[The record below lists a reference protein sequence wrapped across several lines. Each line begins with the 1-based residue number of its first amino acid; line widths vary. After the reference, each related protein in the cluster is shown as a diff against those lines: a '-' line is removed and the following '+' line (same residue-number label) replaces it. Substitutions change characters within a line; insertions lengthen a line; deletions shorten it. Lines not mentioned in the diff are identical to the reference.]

1 MSEREQEANGRASV
15 PIAGNH
21 ASRDGDG
28 DGNQAY
34 PGNSPAAAV
43 VSPKASFISA
53 AYEPPIRPYDLDAKD
68 KSGPSGLQSI
78 LDNDLYKFTMQQ
90 AVLEHYPTIV
100 VEYRFKTRSPDRD
113 KFSQE
118 AFKAF
123 KRKVEDMKDVFLTPE
138 EKDWIE
144 KEHSYFRPEYLDYLA
159 KFRFR
164 PHEQVELSYDPATG
178 LIDMVIKGL
187 WIETILY
194 AVPLLH
200 LLSETFFEFMDT
212 DWSYEGQAEAIHAK
226 IRRLVDNDV
235 YFSDF
240 GTRRRRSYRAHEIL
254 VREMARIHR
263 SELVKFNRHF
273 SHLSGTSNVHLAM
286 IYGLRPV
293 GTVAH
298 EWTMA
303 ISALEKEYGLEH
315 ANRAALE
322 KWLET
327 YPQPE
332 FSIALSDTFGTEP
345 FFRDFGMDLATRY
358 RGVRHDSG
366 SAIRFIERVI
376 EHYRSL
382 GIDPSTKTIIF
393 SDALNID
400 RCIQYKEY
408 CDKYGVDPRFGIGT
422 HLTNDYRALSDPET
436 KSRPLNI
443 VIKLYCVDGTNVIK
457 LSDEPNKYMGD
468 VTAVQRAKEV
478 FGIE

>member
-1 MSEREQEANGRASV
+1 
-15 PIAGNH
+15 
-21 ASRDGDG
+21 
-28 DGNQAY
+28 
-34 PGNSPAAAV
+34 
-43 VSPKASFISA
+43 
-53 AYEPPIRPYDLDAKD
+53 
-68 KSGPSGLQSI
+68 
-78 LDNDLYKFTMQQ
+78 MQQ
-90 AVLEHYPTIV
+90 AVFEQFPDTV

-113 KFSQE
+113 KFSPE
-118 AFKAF
+118 AFVAF
-123 KRKVEDMKDVFLTPE
+123 QRKIHDMEKVFLTPE
-138 EKDWIE
+138 EKSWIE
-144 KEHSYFRPEYLDYLA
+144 KEHTYLRPEYVEYLD

-164 PHEQVELSYDPATG
+164 PKEQIVLTFDETTG
-178 LIDMVIKGL
+178 LIDIVIKGL
-187 WIETILY
+187 WLETILY
-194 AVPLLH
+194 EVPILH
-200 LLSETFFEFMDT
+200 LLSETFFEYMDT
-212 DWSYEGQAEAIHAK
+212 DWSYEGQQEATHAK
-226 IRRLVDNDV
+226 LRRLIDNDV

-263 SELVKFNRHF
+263 DELAKYHRHF
-273 SHLSGTSNVHLAM
+273 SHLSGTSNVHFAM
-286 IYGLRPV
+286 IYGIRPV

-303 ISALEKEYGLEH
+303 LSALNEHGLVH

-332 FSIALSDTFGTEP
+332 FSIALSDTFGSEP
-345 FFRDFGMDLATRY
+345 FFRDFGIDLATRY

-366 SAIRFIERVI
+366 SAIRFIERAV

-382 GIDPSTKTIIF
+382 GIDPATKTIIF

-400 RCIQYKEY
+400 RCIEYKNY

-422 HLTNDYRALSDPET
+422 NLTNDYRLLSDPNV

-443 VIKLYCVDGTNVIK
+443 VIKLYSVNGTNVIK

-468 VTAVQRAKEV
+468 VTAVQRAKDL